1 MPVKTEK
8 QRAGIRKIWGL
19 AKCPELKLSDEELH
33 LLVQAHTGKDSI
45 RDLAPREVSSVI
57 HALIGLKE
65 SARKGRGGQL
75 YGAGNPDTVNQRK
88 KVYKLAQELGWD
100 ENRVNGMA
108 RRMFKVARV
117 EWLTYVQCSKLIEA
131 MKAMAGRKEA
141 GDETVIH

>member
-8 QRAGIRKIWGL
+8 AERRQAGVKKIWGL

-33 LLVQAHTGKDSI
+33 LLVQAHTGKCSI
-45 RDLAPREVSSVI
+45 RELSLGEISSVV

-65 SARKGRGGQL
+65 SARKGRGGQA
-75 YGAGNPDTVNQRK
+75 YGAGNPDTVNQRR
-88 KVYKLAQELGWD
+88 KVYKLAQGLGWD
-100 ENRVNGMA
+100 GNRVNGLA

-131 MKAMAGRKEA
+131 MKAMAERQGKRDA
-141 GDETVIH
+141 